1 MKRHL
6 AFVLLFIFLLSC
18 SRVDELGTH
27 IGIGESLPEFSTF
40 TLDGRN
46 VSTADLVGK
55 PSVVILFDTTCPDCH
70 RQLPQVQAAYDALG
84 DKVNV
89 LAVSRKD
96 VPDAVSEFWAANGF
110 TIPVATSKGPDIY
123 QAFDRGSKS
132 GVPQLY
138 LCNPGGIVLFYSGD
152 ERVTTTT
159 EIVREISD
167 FI

>member
-1 MKRHL
+1 MLH
-6 AFVLLFIFLLSC
+6 FSSSFCPVPGWTSWEPTSGSGNP
-18 SRVDELGTH
+18 SRNSRR
-27 IGIGESLPEFSTF
+27 SL
-40 TLDGRN
+40 
-46 VSTADLVGK
+46 
-55 PSVVILFDTTCPDCH
+55 VILFDTTCPDCH

-110 TIPVATSKGPDIY
+110 SLPVATSKGPDIY